1 MKKKDPNKPKKPVY
15 KRVWFWILMFFVVC
29 GIIGTVS
36 DPPASQTN
44 KTEESTN
51 QQQQEEQSEE
61 SAKDSV
67 DVAEE
72 KDTRIYGLMKSAEA
86 RFNGVSKNMES
97 GNLLDIYDDC
107 KNASSM
113 LSQVYGQIGDF
124 KTEANKEYVQYAQF
138 YAATLSS
145 ACDNI
150 VKYVDKQE
158 MKYLSKAKEDIQDAN
173 SFLQQ
178 AMLQRQAYLL
188 DSGLTTEDI
197 EAQDAQF
204 E

>member
-36 DPPASQTN
+36 GPPASQTD

-67 DVAEE
+67 DVAKE

-113 LSQVYGQIGDF
+113 LSEVYGQIGDF
-124 KTEANKEYVQYAQF
+124 KTEANKE
-138 YAATLSS
+138 
-145 ACDNI
+145 
-150 VKYVDKQE
+150 
-158 MKYLSKAKEDIQDAN
+158 
-173 SFLQQ
+173 
-178 AMLQRQAYLL
+178 
-188 DSGLTTEDI
+188 
-197 EAQDAQF
+197 
-204 E
+204 